1 MSGDHCVV
9 AGGGHAAAQ
18 MVASLRQE
26 GWTGS
31 ITLVSD
37 EPILPYHRP
46 PLSKGFL
53 CGDKSQEELLIRSP
67 EFYEQ
72 NRVEAVLAVRVL
84 SLDRGGKRVTLD
96 NGASLAYDKLV
107 LATGARARKLDVP
120 GASLPG
126 VHYLRTVGD
135 VASIQQSIGEGRHVV
150 MIGGGYIG
158 LEAAASLRKAGMRVT
173 VLEALPRLLQR
184 VTAPEVSAFYARV
197 HREEGVE
204 IVTDA
209 VAEEIVGENAV
220 EAVLLRDGR
229 TIVADAVVVGIG
241 VQPATELAEAAG
253 LEVDN
258 GIVVDEFGATSDP
271 DIFAVGDCSNHLSPV
286 YGRRLRLESVQN
298 ATDQARTAA
307 LALCGKGVPYRAL
320 PWFWSDQYDLK
331 LQIAGL
337 CTDYDQVVLRGN
349 ASEGRSFSAFY
360 FREGRL
366 LAVDCINR
374 PKDFMLSKRFLSE
387 GRSADMQA
395 IADESIDI
403 KACF

>member
-9 AGGGHAAAQ
+9 VGGGHAAAQ

-26 GWTGS
+26 GWSGA

-53 CGDKSQEELLIRSP
+53 CGDKSRDELLIRS
-67 EFYEQ
+67 EAFYVQ
-72 NRVEAVLAVRVL
+72 NRVETVLGVRVA
-84 SLDRGGKRVTLD
+84 SLDRGRKRVELD
-96 NGASLAYDKLV
+96 DGTSLSWDKLV

-126 VHYLRTVGD
+126 VYCLRTVGD
-135 VASIQQSIGEGRHVV
+135 VGGIRQSIGAGKRVV

-158 LEAAASLRKAGMRVT
+158 LEAAASLRTAGMQVT
-173 VLEALPRLLQR
+173 VLEAMPRLLQR

-197 HREEGVE
+197 HAEEGVE
-204 IVTDA
+204 IVTQA
-209 VAEEIVGENAV
+209 VVAGIEGVKAV
-220 EAVLLRDGR
+220 QAVRLRDGR
-229 TIVADAVVVGIG
+229 TIPADAVIIG
-241 VQPATELAEAAG
+241 VGVVPVTELAEAAG
-253 LEVDN
+253 LRVDD
-258 GIVVDEFGATSDP
+258 GILVDEFGTTSDR
-271 DIFAVGDCSNHLSPV
+271 DIFAVGDCSNHHNPI

-307 LALCGKGVPYRAL
+307 LALCGKGLPYRAL
-320 PWFWSDQYDLK
+320 PWFWSDQYELK

-337 CTDYDQVVLRGN
+337 CTGYDQVVLRGS

-366 LAVDCINR
+366 IAADCINR
-374 PKDFMLSKRFLSE
+374 AKEFMVTKRFLAE
-387 GRSADMQA
+387 GRSADMA
-395 IADESIDI
+395 RIADESIDI
-403 KACF
+403 KDCF